1 MSKVVSNIYPRHL
14 SDKKQTFFGH
24 PSDVRVLYKYR
35 RRKVRIEAGKFKN
48 VRKEMSEEYIK
59 RKEKGTAKLK
69 IRKKMG
75 NLIKLDNLLKKNRG
89 TKEEKDKNIIDEK
102 HDRDRI
108 FQRSKE
114 TLPLQGGG
122 GDRRNIGIDK
132 TIIQTIR
139 RKGIKDV
146 EDEDKQTEQRER
158 VGEIRRELEE
168 NRGERIEV

>member
-35 RRKVRIEAGKFKN
+35 RRKIRKEAGKFKN

-59 RKEKGTAKLK
+59 RKEKGIAKLK

-114 TLPLQGGG
+114 TSPLRGG

-168 NRGERIEV
+168 NRSERIEV

>member
-1 MSKVVSNIYPRHL
+1 MSKVVSNIYPRRL

-24 PSDVRVLYKYR
+24 PSDVRVLYEYR
-35 RRKVRIEAGKFKN
+35 RRKVRIEAGKYKN
-48 VRKEMSEEYIK
+48 VRKEMSGEYIK
-59 RKEKGTAKLK
+59 RKEKGIAKLK

-75 NLIKLDNLLKKNRG
+75 NLIKLDILLKKNRG
-89 TKEEKDKNIIDEK
+89 TKEEKDENIIDEK

-114 TLPLQGGG
+114 TSPLLGGG

-146 EDEDKQTEQRER
+146 EDEDKWTEQRER